1 MRQLPARSLPCA
13 LDATDNTTYELGA
26 GLAPGVPTR
35 DLTGKTIQGGHG
47 YTGTI
52 TIEGR
57 ILPDKWFSLGTVAAD
72 AKLAIDGNG
81 LVSLEEIRTNVTTVT
96 GGATAP
102 AASLA
107 AFDARGD

>member
-1 MRQLPARSLPCA
+1 MQQLPPITLRCA

-26 GLAPGVPTR
+26 GIGPEQPVRGLV
-35 DLTGKTIQGGHG
+35 GKTVQGGHG

-57 ILPDKWFSLGTVAAD
+57 VLPDKWFSLGTVAAD
-72 AKLAIDGNG
+72 AKLLIDQAGN
-81 LVSLEEIRTNVTTVT
+81 VALEAIRTNVTTVS

-102 AASLA
+102 VAALA
-107 AFDARGD
+107 AFNAAS